1 MSVSGKRGVG
11 IPIILLHDAE
21 GGIVTIELKSGDC
34 YRGFLEESQDNM
46 NCTMK
51 DCTKTDAKGKE
62 THIQIAYIR
71 GSQINF
77 IIIPDMLQK
86 APFFNRIKLWRKHQG
101 HAIIGAG
108 TIKEPI
114 RGQGSILTQKSREKR
129 VEGGGGGG
137 GQGSY
142 GGGSGGGSYGGGGGG
157 GGGGSYGGGQGGGS
171 YGGGGGSTGGYGGG
185 GYGIGGGGGSYGG
198 GGGYGVR

>member
-21 GGIVTIELKSGDC
+21 GGIVTVELKSGDS

-51 DCTKTDAKGKE
+51 DCTKVSANGKE
-62 THIQIAYIR
+62 SQVQIAYIR

-86 APFFNRIKLWRKHQG
+86 APFFNRIKLWRKHNG
-101 HAIIGAG
+101 HAVYG
-108 TIKEPI
+108 TSTKEPI
-114 RGQGSILTQKSREKR
+114 RGQAAAIAQKSRDGL
-129 VEGGGGGG
+129 VGGRGGMM
-137 GQGSY
+137 
-142 GGGSGGGSYGGGGGG
+142 GGGSYR
-157 GGGGSYGGGQGGGS
+157 
-171 YGGGGGSTGGYGGG
+171 T
-185 GYGIGGGGGSYGG
+185 
-198 GGGYGVR
+198 R